1 MSPQSTQKK
10 KKTGVEKNAK
20 KNVVVKKKSE
30 DDVFEKKN
38 ASRQRY
44 ADRMRVVHKLKKEMR
59 SHYIMTSRFSTNNHA
74 EMRDYCEKKNFDCIY
89 GSYTPISSAIPLNAI
104 MFVLEMNNDKNRI
117 EGIGLARNLLSTNPH
132 YIYTEEAY
140 NTFTYIGT
148 KHIARADMT
157 PEEDSVIDMF
167 DYMCFK
173 SKQHLKRGRGI
184 TLFPVDYLENLKE
197 NIDMY
202 DFFRQMFIKRLK
214 QKNT

>member
-1 MSPQSTQKK
+1 MSPQSTQE

-20 KNVVVKKKSE
+20 KSVVVVKNKSANRE
-30 DDVFEKKN
+30 RCVE
-38 ASRQRY
+38 
-44 ADRMRVVHKLKKEMR
+44 RMRVVQKLKKEIR

-74 EMRDYCEKKNFDCIY
+74 EMRDYCQKKNFDCIY
-89 GSYTPISSAIPLNAI
+89 GSYTPISSTIPLNAI

-117 EGIGLARNLLSTNPH
+117 EGVGLARNLLSTNPH

-148 KHIARADMT
+148 KHIARDEMT

-184 TLFPVDYLENLKE
+184 TLFPIDYLENLKE
-197 NIDMY
+197 QIDMY
-202 DFFRQMFIKRLK
+202 DFFRQMCIKRLT
-214 QKNT
+214 QKKT

>member
-10 KKTGVEKNAK
+10 TKSVEKNAK
-20 KNVVVKKKSE
+20 KNVLKKNKS
-30 DDVFEKKN
+30 DDVVEKKN
-38 ASRQRY
+38 AQERY
-44 ADRMRVVHKLKKEMR
+44 AERMRVVQKLKKEIR

-74 EMRDYCEKKNFDCIY
+74 EMRDYCKKKNFDCIY
-89 GSYTPISSAIPLNAI
+89 GSYTPISSTIPLNSI
-104 MFVLEMNNDKNRI
+104 MFVLEMNNEKNRI

-148 KHIARADMT
+148 KHIARGDMT

-197 NIDMY
+197 KIDMY
-202 DFFRQMFIKRLK
+202 DFFRQMFIKRLT
-214 QKNT
+214 QKKT

>member
-1 MSPQSTQKK
+1 MSPQTAQKK
-10 KKTGVEKNAK
+10 KCVEKHVLEK
-20 KNVVVKKKSE
+20 HVV
-30 DDVFEKKN
+30 EKKN
-38 ASRQRY
+38 DATKNVSASHKKFTE
-44 ADRMRVVHKLKKEMR
+44 RMRVVHKLKKEPR

-74 EMRDYCEKKNFDCIY
+74 EMRDYCLKKNFDCIY
-89 GSYTPISSAIPLNAI
+89 GSYTPISATIPLNAI

-132 YIYTEEAY
+132 YIYQEEAY

-148 KHIARADMT
+148 KHIARDEMT
-157 PEEDSVIDMF
+157 PEEDIVIDMF

-184 TLFPVDYLENLKE
+184 TLFPIDYLENLKE
-197 NIDMY
+197 KIDMY
-202 DFFRQMFIKRLK
+202 EFFRQMFIKRLK